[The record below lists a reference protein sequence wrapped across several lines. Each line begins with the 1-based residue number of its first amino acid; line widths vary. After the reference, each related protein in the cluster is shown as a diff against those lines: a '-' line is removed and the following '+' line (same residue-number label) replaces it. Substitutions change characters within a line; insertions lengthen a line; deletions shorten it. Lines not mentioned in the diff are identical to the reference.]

1 MHVQL
6 KIRLACPVDAA
17 ADALRDPAVMV
28 AVTKPLVVYRSEEPG
43 GFPHRWDEEAH
54 PVSARILGLASL
66 GHTHVDL
73 DWHERDGAWIQRDTG
88 TGTAGQFSRMR
99 IDHRMAVSPLGP
111 DETLLRDRLVFH
123 AGPIGV
129 ALWPGLWLVWQWRAL
144 RMRALAP
151 GWRAREPHPRHAG

>member
-28 AVTKPLVVYRSEEPG
+28 AVTTPLVRYRSEEPS
-43 GFPHRWDEEAH
+43 GFPDRWDEEAH
-54 PVSARILGLASL
+54 PVSARILGLLPL

-88 TGTAGQFSRMR
+88 RGTSGQFARMR
-99 IDHRMAVSPLGP
+99 IDHRMAVSPTG
-111 DETLLRDRLVFH
+111 DRGTLLRDRLVFH
-123 AGPIGV
+123 AGLLGPL
-129 ALWPGLWLVWQWRAL
+129 LWPGLWLVWQWRGL

-151 GWRAREPHPRHAG
+151 SWRTPEAHPRHAG